1 MKRIGCLVCVL
12 AMLGCGDDGS
22 GGSGAGASAGGGAG
36 GGGATTGGGGTGGTT
51 TVGGGGAGAG
61 GFGGSGGVGG
71 VGGAIGG
78 GGSGAGPAVAEC
90 AEDADCKL
98 VDNCCECSGIPNA
111 AAEEACDLACVIS
124 ACTAVGPADPPPT
137 ARCSAGQCVT
147 SFSCDGAQTICLTPK
162 PECPPGQQPTV
173 VNGCWGGCLP
183 ERECADVTACE
194 DCSSDSTCVSLI
206 AHNPSYHCVDPGPCD
221 TVNCKCLAAA
231 ACVDPFTI
239 CSEDPAGISCG
250 CPVCL

>member
-124 ACTAVGPADPPPT
+124 ACTAVGPADPPT

-147 SFSCDGAQTICLTPK
+147 SFACDGAQTICLTPK